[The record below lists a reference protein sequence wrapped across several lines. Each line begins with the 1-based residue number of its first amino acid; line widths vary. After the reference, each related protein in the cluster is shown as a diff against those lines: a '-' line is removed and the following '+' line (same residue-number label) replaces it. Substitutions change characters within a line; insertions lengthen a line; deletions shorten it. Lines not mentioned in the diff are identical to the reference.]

1 MLNSSGFRFGILAL
15 AGAESTIANLMSGFA
30 LAAASVA
37 SSSLKPTATMTLHL
51 ALTIAVMFV
60 G

>member
-1 MLNSSGFRFGILAL
+1 MSNSSGFTFAIGAF
-15 AGAESTIANLMSGFA
+15 GAESTIANLMSGFA

-60 G
+60 V